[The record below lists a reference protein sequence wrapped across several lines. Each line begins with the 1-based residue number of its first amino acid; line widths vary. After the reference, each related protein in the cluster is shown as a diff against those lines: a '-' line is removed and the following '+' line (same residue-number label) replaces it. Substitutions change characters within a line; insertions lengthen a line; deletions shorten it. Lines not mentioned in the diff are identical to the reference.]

1 MIIITGST
9 GKLGQAIAE
18 RLLERVPAT
27 QFGVSA
33 RNPEKARSLSERG
46 VRVRQGDFEDAKGL
60 YHAFEGASQVL
71 IVSSDSSGD
80 VAVHHHRNA
89 IDAAK
94 AVGAR
99 RVLYTSHMGSNA
111 ASSFQPMRDHAA
123 TEAILQNSGVGFTSL
138 RNGFY
143 AASGLQLM
151 GGALEPGKLVA
162 PAAGPVSWTAH
173 ADLADAAV
181 IALTGTGRLEGLTP
195 SLNGSEA
202 LDLAAIASELT
213 GRLITRVTVTDKEY
227 RAGLTSHGVPES
239 RADMLLG
246 LFAASR
252 KGEFAAVDPALQ
264 RLLGRPPMSMRD
276 VLQSAAVVH
285 RGAS

>member
-1 MIIITGST
+1 
-9 GKLGQAIAE
+9 
-18 RLLERVPAT
+18 
-27 QFGVSA
+27 
-33 RNPEKARSLSERG
+33 
-46 VRVRQGDFEDAKGL
+46 
-60 YHAFEGASQVL
+60 
-71 IVSSDSSGD
+71 
-80 VAVHHHRNA
+80 
-89 IDAAK
+89 
-94 AVGAR
+94 
-99 RVLYTSHMGSNA
+99 
-111 ASSFQPMRDHAA
+111 
-123 TEAILQNSGVGFTSL
+123 
-138 RNGFY
+138 
-143 AASGLQLM
+143 
-151 GGALEPGKLVA
+151 
-162 PAAGPVSWTAH
+162 
-173 ADLADAAV
+173 LADAAV

-202 LDLAAIASELT
+202 LDLAAIAAIASELT

-276 VLQSAAVVH
+276 VLQSATVVH